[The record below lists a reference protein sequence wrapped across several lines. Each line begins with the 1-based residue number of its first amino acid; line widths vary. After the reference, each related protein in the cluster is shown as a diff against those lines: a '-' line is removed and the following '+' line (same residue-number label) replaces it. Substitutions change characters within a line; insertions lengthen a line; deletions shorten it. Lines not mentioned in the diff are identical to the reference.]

1 MGTAATHIRTQ
12 HEPQTHVCKCQRNTG
27 SFGMATSN
35 PSLGIGF
42 MIKWIVRRK
51 FRLQESRPNGNWGNS
66 SRRQRELRSTH
77 QAPCGRISVKK
88 KKETG
93 LQHYIHII
101 GVLSTNN
108 LIYHYYIKKQP
119 TGAI

>member
-12 HEPQTHVCKCQRNTG
+12 HKPRTHVCKCQRNTG

-35 PSLGIGF
+35 PSLGIRF
-42 MIKWIVRRK
+42 MIKRIVRRK
-51 FRLQESRPNGNWGNS
+51 FRLPGSRSNGNWGNS

-88 KKETG
+88 RKK
-93 LQHYIHII
+93 LVYNIIYI
-101 GVLSTNN
+101 L
-108 LIYHYYIKKQP
+108 
-119 TGAI
+119 